1 MNDRLPY
8 ADVSI
13 AATLVAVG
21 TALAASPWLGGT
33 ATLSVALAA
42 GVLAMLVVFAD
53 AVRVKPKGVTS
64 GQIPWT

>member
-13 AATLVAVG
+13 AAVLVATG

-33 ATLSVALAA
+33 ATLSIALAA

-53 AVRVKPKGVTS
+53 AGIKPKGVTS